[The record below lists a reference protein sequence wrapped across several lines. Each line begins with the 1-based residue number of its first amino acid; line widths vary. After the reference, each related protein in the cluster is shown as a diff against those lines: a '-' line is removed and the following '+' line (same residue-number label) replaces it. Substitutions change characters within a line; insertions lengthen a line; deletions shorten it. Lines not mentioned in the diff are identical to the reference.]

1 MADAHATLVRTD
13 PRSGG
18 VVPAAPGQVSLR
30 FDQQVTPVAGG
41 SDVVD
46 ESGSSVMAGAART
59 SPTDA
64 ATVVLPLRPNLPD
77 GDYTVRWGIVSS
89 DGHLISGVFAFGVGE
104 GRGPPQAV
112 GASGGTEQDWRY
124 LTARAV
130 YFAGLLLLIGGTV
143 FRLAVF
149 LPSLGTAPDG
159 GRRMMGL
166 RERHRANQVLA
177 VTAAMALAGGWV
189 ALTLQGAAVA
199 GVSFWEA
206 FDHRG
211 PVGSAIEATRF
222 GRQFGRGIDVTA
234 LLTVLVAIAYA
245 VAPHSRRMAVALA
258 GPAAA
263 LGLWALAV
271 PGISGHAGDP
281 GRGALAVALD
291 AAHVAAAAVWV
302 GGLLQLAWVVPHATR
317 GLPDADRTRVRSAIA
332 RRFSRIALWS
342 VAVLVVTGV
351 CRSLFELETVSQL
364 WSTSYGRVLLGKV
377 AVLALLVM
385 LGYRNRRILDRFR
398 ELRRSVVV
406 ELGLLAVVVGLV
418 ALLTNLP
425 PGTSPAAAGAA
436 GAAPRGGI
444 ATLPVRGGGR
454 LTVWPGH
461 AGTNVFALRMPGL
474 RGGATLM
481 LQRPDGSG
489 SEQPLERRADGT
501 YTLLAQDV
509 PAGSLVA
516 QISAG
521 AHTWAAT
528 VQIGAASVTP
538 GVPASP
544 APAGPVAAGQ
554 AADLAVGLQRL
565 PADRVR
571 VTVLAADG
579 SAVRNAL
586 ITVNGRVALPCTGPE
601 VCYQVRPPRG
611 ATALDVEVGRAG
623 RPPVTAAVDLPPAG
637 SPTAAALVRRTAR
650 ALRRAGSLIAVQ
662 HLASDPV
669 HRVVSRFVVNAPD
682 RLEIHVEDGLDSVII
697 GDRRWDR
704 PPGED
709 WQRSKARP
717 VTVPDPFWAQ
727 RPVAAYVAGQT
738 ARTVDVTLAYDN
750 GSPTWFRLHIQRA
763 TGRVLEVHMI
773 TAAHFMT
780 EAYTRFGSAPVV
792 RPPAL

>member
-1 MADAHATLVRTD
+1 MFLPCLAT
-13 PRSGG
+13 
-18 VVPAAPGQVSLR
+18 APEG
-30 FDQQVTPVAGG
+30 
-41 SDVVD
+41 
-46 ESGSSVMAGAART
+46 
-59 SPTDA
+59 
-64 ATVVLPLRPNLPD
+64 
-77 GDYTVRWGIVSS
+77 
-89 DGHLISGVFAFGVGE
+89 
-104 GRGPPQAV
+104 GRG
-112 GASGGTEQDWRY
+112 
-124 LTARAV
+124 
-130 YFAGLLLLIGGTV
+130 
-143 FRLAVF
+143 
-149 LPSLGTAPDG
+149 
-159 GRRMMGL
+159 MMGL

-206 FDHRG
+206 FDDRG

-245 VAPHSRRMAVALA
+245 AAPHSRRVALALA
-258 GPAAA
+258 GPAAV

-281 GRGALAVALD
+281 GAGCAAVALD
-291 AAHVAAAAVWV
+291 AAHVAAAAVWA
-302 GGLLQLAWVVPHATR
+302 GGLLQLAWVVPT
-317 GLPDADRTRVRSAIA
+317 LPGPAG
-332 RRFSRIALWS
+332 RRPHPGAVGNRPRLSQIALWS
-342 VAVLVVTGV
+342 VVVLVVTGV

-377 AVLALLVM
+377 AVLSLLVL

-436 GAAPRGGI
+436 GTAPRGGI

-461 AGTNVFALRMPGL
+461 AGTNAFALRMPGL
-474 RGGATLM
+474 RGPATLL

-501 YTLLAQDV
+501 YTLLAEDV

-521 AHTWAAT
+521 ARTWAAT
-528 VQIGAASVTP
+528 VQIGAASATP

-544 APAGPVAAGQ
+544 TPAGPVAAGQ
-554 AADLAVGLQRL
+554 AADLAVGLQRQ
-565 PADRVR
+565 PAGRVR

-586 ITVNGRVALPCTGPE
+586 VTLNGRVALPCSGPE
-601 VCYQVRPPRG
+601 VCYHARPPRG

-637 SPTAAALVRRTAR
+637 SPPAAALVR
-650 ALRRAGSLIAVQ
+650 LHRAGAARRR
-662 HLASDPV
+662 LA
-669 HRVVSRFVVNAPD
+669 
-682 RLEIHVEDGLDSVII
+682 
-697 GDRRWDR
+697 DRRSAPR
-704 PPGED
+704 LGPRAPGGLAVRR
-709 WQRSKARP
+709 QRARP
-717 VTVPDPFWAQ
+717 ARDP
-727 RPVAAYVAGQT
+727 RRGRAGQRDHRRP
-738 ARTVDVTLAYDN
+738 AV
-750 GSPTWFRLHIQRA
+750 G
-763 TGRVLEVHMI
+763 
-773 TAAHFMT
+773 
-780 EAYTRFGSAPVV
+780 
-792 RPPAL
+792 PPARRGLAAVEGPAGHGARSILGAAAGGGVRGRPDGAHRRRHPGL